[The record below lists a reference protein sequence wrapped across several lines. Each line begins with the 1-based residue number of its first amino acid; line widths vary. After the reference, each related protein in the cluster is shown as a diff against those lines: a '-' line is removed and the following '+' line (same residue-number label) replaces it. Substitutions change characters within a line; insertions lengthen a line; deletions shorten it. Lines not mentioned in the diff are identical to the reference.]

1 MIHQLQNQQPF
12 IDFGFGLTH
21 KTIPAGT
28 SVTVWLITLFNTGSY
43 IFSLSAQGTVIKVSD
58 YEYKITFDTPGLYE
72 INMIV
77 SARKKKISLQSNV
90 ITVNVI

>member
-1 MIHQLQNQQPF
+1 MINHLQNIRPY

-21 KTIPAGT
+21 KTIPAGA
-28 SVTVWLITLFNTGSY
+28 SVTVWLNTLFNTGSY
-43 IFSLSAQGTVIKVSD
+43 TFSLSAQGSTTKISEN
-58 YEYKITFDTPGLYE
+58 EYSIVFNTPGLYE